1 MKNIAMNVETLKV
14 QLTTSEQEVTTITNQ
29 LKAAKK
35 AKRAY
40 EKLIEALK
48 EQNKATKKVVRATK
62 KALAAIEEAE
72 EIMNKQNFIE
82 EESVKVEQIEQ
93 PIAVVEEEPIF
104 FFTPE
109 EEKEMTYIENEMA
122 KDVVEMEND
131 EFLSEYRCKPIRTI
145 QTEYLKKR
153 QRRIK

>member
-1 MKNIAMNVETLKV
+1 MKNITMNVEALRA
-14 QLTTSEQEVTTITNQ
+14 QLATSEQEVATITNQ

-35 AKRAY
+35 AKKAY

-62 KALAAIEEAE
+62 KALTAIEEAE
-72 EIMNKQNFIE
+72 EIMNNQNFIE
-82 EESVKVEQIEQ
+82 EESAQTEQIEQ
-93 PIAVVEEEPIF
+93 PAAVVKEEPIF

-109 EEKEMTYIENEMA
+109 EEKEITYIENEMA
-122 KDVVEMEND
+122 KEVAEMEND
-131 EFLSEYRCKPIRTI
+131 EFISEYRCKPIRA
-145 QTEYLKKR
+145 EYLEKC

>member
-1 MKNIAMNVETLKV
+1 MKKLAMNVEALRA
-14 QLTTSEQEVTTITNQ
+14 QLTTSEQEVVTITSQ

-62 KALAAIEEAE
+62 KALTAIEEAE
-72 EIMNKQNFIE
+72 EIMDKQNFIE
-82 EESVKVEQIEQ
+82 EKSAQVKQTEQ
-93 PIAVVEEEPIF
+93 PVAVVKEEPIL

-109 EEKEMTYIENEMA
+109 EEKEITYIENEMA
-122 KDVVEMEND
+122 KEVAEMEND
-131 EFLSEYRCKPIRTI
+131 EFLSEYRCKPIRT
-145 QTEYLKKR
+145 EYLERR

>member
-1 MKNIAMNVETLKV
+1 MKNIAMNVEALRA
-14 QLTTSEQEVTTITNQ
+14 QLVTSEEEVATITNQ

-62 KALAAIEEAE
+62 KALTAIEEAE
-72 EIMNKQNFIE
+72 ESMNNQNLIE
-82 EESVKVEQIEQ
+82 EKSVKTEQTEQ
-93 PIAVVEEEPIF
+93 PIAVVEEEPIL

-109 EEKEMTYIENEMA
+109 EEKEIIYIENEMA
-122 KDVVEMEND
+122 KEVAEMEND
-131 EFLSEYRCKPIRTI
+131 EFLSEYRCKPIRT
-145 QTEYLKKR
+145 EYLEKR

>member
-1 MKNIAMNVETLKV
+1 MEKLTMNVEALKA
-14 QLTTSEQEVTTITNQ
+14 QLVTSEQEVAAITNQ

-62 KALAAIEEAE
+62 KALTTIEEAE
-72 EIMNKQNFIE
+72 EIVNKQNTNE
-82 EESVKVEQIEQ
+82 EELAQVEQIEQ
-93 PIAVVEEEPIF
+93 PVAVIKEEPIF

-109 EEKEMTYIENEMA
+109 EEKEITYIENEMA
-122 KDVVEMEND
+122 KDVAEMEND
-131 EFLSEYRCKPIRTI
+131 EFLSEYRCKPIRA
-145 QTEYLKKR
+145 EYLERR
-153 QRRIK
+153 QRRAK